1 MKELEKTKRISIAST
16 LFILAVLIGVLTFE
30 RPKNT
35 YAHNT
40 KSTLEKLTTDDYFIS
55 ANEINNEN
63 VKLIDI
69 RSQYDYDKGHIENAI
84 NMTSSDVITEENQT
98 LLTELKNAN
107 KTVAIYGNT
116 PEQAN
121 IPFLIL
127 YQLGYNNIKLL
138 PVELDYYQNK
148 LIVNPTEV
156 EKSKQDI
163 KSFIEESVKKAKVEP
178 PVKVIQPVKKKVV
191 VVQKKK
197 KKAPEGGC

>member
-16 LFILAVLIGVLTFE
+16 LFILAILIGVLTFE

-35 YAHNT
+35 YALNT
-40 KSTLEKLTTDDYFIS
+40 KSTLEKLTTNDYFIS
-55 ANEINNEN
+55 VNEIKREN
-63 VKLIDI
+63 FKLIDI

-84 NMTSSDVITEENQT
+84 NMASSDIITEENQA
-98 LLTELKNAN
+98 LLTELKNSN
-107 KTVAIYGNT
+107 KTAVIYGNK
-116 PEQAN
+116 PAQAN

-127 YQLGYNNIKLL
+127 YQLGFDNIKLL

-148 LIVNPTEV
+148 LIVSPTEV

-163 KSFIEESVKKAKVEP
+163 KSFIEESVKNAKVEA
-178 PVKVIQPVKKKVV
+178 PVNVVKPIKKKVV